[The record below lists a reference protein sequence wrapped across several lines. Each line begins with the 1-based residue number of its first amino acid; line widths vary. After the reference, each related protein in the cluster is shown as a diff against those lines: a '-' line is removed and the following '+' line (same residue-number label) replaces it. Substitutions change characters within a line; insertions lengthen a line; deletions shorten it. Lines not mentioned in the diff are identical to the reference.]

1 MKWFYLT
8 IMPLLSAFKV
18 TSQGYF
24 SKGKLN
30 STADMLKFTGYMSL
44 FSALSLIIFTVR
56 ALPSFETVIY
66 AFILAISSVSYQS
79 LYSKAFTL
87 GPISLSSTIVSFSI
101 VISIIFSIIAYD
113 EPVTIFKIIGFILMI
128 FALLLTPA
136 KKSSNTKTSFK
147 WLLFCF
153 LTVLATGI
161 FNIVQ
166 IIFSHSD
173 FSSEKSSLIAM
184 SYIFASVFCFIII
197 PFVKGNQP
205 LYKTDKKLAIFLP
218 LMGLSLGL
226 YYLFNLSALEL
237 FPASE
242 FLPSLSALCL
252 LCTIL
257 ISCILL
263 KERLT
268 IKQIFGVISTIL
280 SVVFLNL

>member
-1 MKWFYLT
+1 MKWIFLT

-101 VISIIFSIIAYD
+101 VISIIFSIIAYN

>member
-44 FSALSLIIFTVR
+44 FSAISLIIFTVR
-56 ALPSFETVIY
+56 ELPSFETVIY
-66 AFILAISSVSYQS
+66 ALFLAISSVSYQS
-79 LYSKAFTL
+79 LYTKAFTL

-101 VISIIFSIIAYD
+101 AIPIIFSIVAYN
-113 EPVTIFKIIGFILMI
+113 EPITLFKIAGFILMI
-128 FALLLTPA
+128 FSLILTPA
-136 KKSSNTKTSFK
+136 KNSSKTKTSFK

-153 LTVLATGI
+153 LTLIASGI
-161 FNIVQ
+161 ASVIQIV
-166 IIFSHSD
+166 FSHSE
-173 FSSEKSSLIAM
+173 FSSEKSILIAT
-184 SYIFASVFCFIII
+184 SYLISSVFCFIII
-197 PFVKGNQP
+197 PFIKGKQP

-218 LMGLSLGL
+218 LMGLALGL

-242 FLPSLSALCL
+242 ILPSLSALCL

-257 ISCILL
+257 ISCLLL
-263 KERLT
+263 KERLS
-268 IKQIFGVISTIL
+268 IKQIFGVLATVL